1 MPAFA
6 SAHQVLGYGCHSEHP
21 DAASVESDA
30 PVPHAPRGAGVA
42 SHKSSGQGDM
52 ETVAVATSNREGQTE
67 IRRCLA

>member
-21 DAASVESDA
+21 DAASVESNA

-52 ETVAVATSNREGQTE
+52 ETVQLPPVTVRVRQRFEV
-67 IRRCLA
+67 CLA